1 MSDAHILFSIE
12 NAIATITLNRPDK
25 LNAITL
31 AMLDQIETIVAGLE
45 KDRDVRVVILT
56 GTGEQ
61 AFSVGAD
68 IKEWERVMADDPIAM
83 WRAWD
88 RPGHRVFERLAR
100 VQQPTIA
107 AINGYA
113 FGGGLELALAADI
126 RIAADHAEFALP
138 ETKIGTQ
145 PGWTGSQRLPALI
158 GAALAKQIIFTGA
171 RVKADVAERWG
182 LGQRSCAAPALDA
195 ARAKSQTRSR
205 PTRRSQYSLPRRL
218 WTRAQDRVSTSRS
231 KGSLPRCPRQPAMA
245 KRVPPRSAKNAR
257 RSSLDDNAVMTEDA
271 SAGANHGRFKQA
283 NAPSFVDT
291 RISRCDHGLRPRW
304 DHPRNERQGNPDIR

>member
-195 ARAKSQTRSR
+195 ARARNRKR
-205 PTRRSQYSLPRRL
+205 
-218 WTRAQDRVSTSRS
+218 DRVQRSARSTVCQDDCGRGHRTGCRHRARRARCRAVRDNPRWQRGSR
-231 KGSLPRCPRQPAMA
+231 
-245 KRVPPRSAKNAR
+245 RVPRK
-257 RSSLDDNAVMTEDA
+257 
-271 SAGANHGRFKQA
+271 
-283 NAPSFVDT
+283 T
-291 RISRCDHGLRPRW
+291 RGEVRW
-304 DHPRNERQGNPDIR
+304 TIMLS